1 MVICFGYAFYIQEY
15 FSNIVLSTAAFMRGF
30 NNDDLDKFEKATK
43 NITSKYV
50 KMPKNP
56 LFKNRPKI
64 KTQIWQLFYYLVCLV
79 RLIVSINTTNIEPSI
94 MWISMNGSREL
105 LRINGQICHQD
116 IKTELY

>member
-1 MVICFGYAFYIQEY
+1 MCINLLRGRLFCFNHGYLFRIMLFYIQEY

-56 LFKNRPKI
+56 LFKTTLRLKPI
-64 KTQIWQLFYYLVCLV
+64 MATLVLSCL
-79 RLIVSINTTNIEPSI
+79 SY
-94 MWISMNGSREL
+94 GAY
-105 LRINGQICHQD
+105 RIYKYH
-116 IKTELY
+116 KHRA